1 MKRTFSWLSAWAL
14 ASGLLMF
21 SCSFPDEDDDT
32 DPIET
37 GTIQLQFDNIVG
49 DKDLQLDSTRYMNAV
64 GEDFTVSKLNYY
76 ISNIKLIK
84 LDGSVFTV
92 PQDSSYFLIR

>member
-1 MKRTFSWLSAWAL
+1 MKRTFSWLSAWVL
-14 ASGLLMF
+14 ASGLLIF

-49 DKDLQLDSTRYMNAV
+49 DKDLQAR
-64 GEDFTVSKLNYY
+64 
-76 ISNIKLIK
+76 
-84 LDGSVFTV
+84 
-92 PQDSSYFLIR
+92 